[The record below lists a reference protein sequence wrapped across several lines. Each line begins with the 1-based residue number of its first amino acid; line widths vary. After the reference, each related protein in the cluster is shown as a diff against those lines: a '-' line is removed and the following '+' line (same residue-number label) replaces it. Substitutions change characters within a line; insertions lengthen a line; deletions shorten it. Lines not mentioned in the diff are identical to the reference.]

1 MGRPLKI
8 KTPEEMEQLWEKY
21 KADCDNQEVLTHD
34 FSSKNS
40 KFVSAKLKRSITY
53 TIEGGVFV
61 GISRQQFY
69 DHYVKMKKYTDIVM
83 RIREECEVDVR
94 KKLELQVISSQLA
107 GLWAP

>member
-1 MGRPLKI
+1 
-8 KTPEEMEQLWEKY
+8 
-21 KADCDNQEVLTHD
+21 
-34 FSSKNS
+34 
-40 KFVSAKLKRSITY
+40 
-53 TIEGGVFV
+53 V